1 MSSRSA
7 DAKLIAG
14 ATVAVLV
21 VGAFIFG
28 ALWISTS
35 GVESPVCPELNIGSA
50 AGIRSGLEQGGPY
63 PQTGGGGC
71 TFWLALADGDIVAY
85 RARQPEDCTL
95 RWRRDHWECGGATVA
110 AADLAEYPVA
120 IRTVGDIDAV
130 FVDLRTRAEPPVTP
144 APTVPTTTAGS
155 SLPRP

>member
-7 DAKLIAG
+7 DVKLIAG
-14 ATVAVLV
+14 ATVAVLF
-21 VGAFIFG
+21 VGFLIAG
-28 ALWISTS
+28 AALIATR
-35 GVESPVCPELNIGSA
+35 GADSPVCPELNIGSA

-85 RARQPEDCTL
+85 RARQPQGCTV
-95 RWRRDHWECGGATVA
+95 RWRRDHWECGGTRID

-120 IRTVGDIDAV
+120 IRTVAGIDAV
-130 FVDLRTRAEPPVTP
+130 IVDLRVRP
-144 APTVPTTTAGS
+144 APTAPTTTTTS
-155 SLPRP
+155 SPPRP

>member
-1 MSSRSA
+1 MHVSSRSA

-14 ATVAVLV
+14 ATVAVLF
-21 VGAFIFG
+21 VGFLIAG
-28 ALWISTS
+28 AILVATR
-35 GVESPVCPELNIGSA
+35 GADSPVCPELNIGSA

-71 TFWLALADGDIVAY
+71 TFWLALADGEIVAY

-95 RWRRDHWECGGATVA
+95 RWRRDHWECGGQRVETAG
-110 AADLAEYPVA
+110 LAEYPVT
-120 IRTVGDIDAV
+120 IRTVGGIDAV
-130 FVDLRTRAEPPVTP
+130 FVDLRVRPV
-144 APTVPTTTAGS
+144 PTAPTTTATS

>member
-7 DAKLIAG
+7 DARLIAG
-14 ATVAVLV
+14 ATVAVLF
-21 VGAFIFG
+21 VGFLIAG
-28 ALWISTS
+28 AALLATR
-35 GVESPVCPELNIGSA
+35 GADSPICPELNIGSA
-50 AGIRSGLEQGGPY
+50 AGIRRGLEDGGPY

-95 RWRRDHWECGGATVA
+95 RWRRDHWECGGRTVT
-110 AADLAEYPVA
+110 ADGLAEYPVTV
-120 IRTVGDIDAV
+120 RTVAGIDAV
-130 FVDLRTRAEPPVTP
+130 FVDLRPTVEPTVRP
-144 APTVPTTTAGS
+144 APAGPTTTAAS